1 MSKKILILGSAGQ
14 IGSHLLE
21 YLKKKNF
28 ITYEFDIVNN
38 KKQDLRI
45 PNNITLSSLIKRSDF
60 IFFLAFD
67 VGGSRYLK
75 LYQDSAQFISNNLLI
90 MENTFSLIGKHNKKF
105 IFASSQ
111 MTNMSYS
118 NYGILKLIGEKFTK
132 NANGISVRFW
142 NVYGVEK
149 DISKFHVISDFILN
163 GLKSSKVKL
172 LTNGQEERDF
182 LYAEDCC
189 SGLEIIMKK
198 FNLFKN
204 YQSIDLN
211 YGKFSK
217 IISIAKIIQNL
228 FEEKK
233 RNVIFLPSKDKD
245 SLQLNKKNRSRYN
258 ELLLLGCF
266 SNSVTIF
273 FNSLGVFARDTSL
286 AKISLLPPRKILLI
300 DCNAFSLPLFFSF
313 KF

>member
-1 MSKKILILGSAGQ
+1 MSKKLLILGSAGQ

-28 ITYEFDIVNN
+28 ITYEFDIANN

-45 PNNITLSSLIKRSDF
+45 PNNITLNNLIKKSDF

-111 MTNMSYS
+111 MSNMGYS
-118 NYGILKLIGEKFTK
+118 NYGLLKRIGENYTKILK
-132 NANGISVRFW
+132 GITVKFW

-149 DISKFHVISDFILN
+149 DISKSHVVTDFILN
-163 GLKSSKVKL
+163 GLKSETVKM
-172 LTNGQEERDF
+172 LTNGKEEREF

-189 SGLEIIMKK
+189 RGLEIIMKN
-198 FNLFKN
+198 FLLFKAKT
-204 YQSIDLN
+204 SEIDLTSN
-211 YGKFSK
+211 KLS
-217 IISIAKIIQNL
+217 SILSVAKIITKL
-228 FEEKK
+228 FTVKGKK
-233 RNVIFLPSKDKD
+233 VKFIPAKIKDTV
-245 SLQLNKKNRSRYN
+245 QLNKRNKANKFLFKYW
-258 ELLLLGCF
+258 
-266 SNSVTIF
+266 
-273 FNSLGVFARDTSL
+273 
-286 AKISLLPPRKILLI
+286 KPK
-300 DCNAFSLPLFFSF
+300 FSLNQGIQEVFDYYCNHN
-313 KF
+313 KKI

>member
-1 MSKKILILGSAGQ
+1 MKKILILGSSGQ
-14 IGSHLLE
+14 IGQHLYN

-28 ITYEFDIVNN
+28 EVFGIDIV
-38 KKQDLRI
+38 KSIQEDLRKQ
-45 PNNITLSSLIKRSDF
+45 NNIKIENLIKKSDF
-60 IFFLAFD
+60 IYFLAFD
-67 VGGSRYLK
+67 VGGSKYLK
-75 LYQDSAQFISNNLLI
+75 EYQNQNQFLTNNLLI
-90 MENTFSLIGKHNKKF
+90 MSNTFSLLEKYNKKF

-118 NYGILKLIGEKFTK
+118 NYGILKMIGEKFTK
-132 NANGISVRFW
+132 NINGISVRFW

-149 DISKFHVISDFILN
+149 DISKFHVISDLILN

-189 SGLEIIMKK
+189 GGLEIIMRK

-217 IISIAKIIQNL
+217 IIYIAKIIQNL

-258 ELLLLGCF
+258 KLLF
-266 SNSVTIF
+266 KYW
-273 FNSLGVFARDTSL
+273 RP
-286 AKISLLPPRKILLI
+286 K
-300 DCNAFSLPLFFSF
+300 FSLNEGIEEVFNYYWKDYLR
-313 KF
+313 KR

>member
-28 ITYEFDIVNN
+28 ITYEFDIANN

-45 PNNITLSSLIKRSDF
+45 PNNITLNSLIKRSDF

-111 MTNMSYS
+111 MSNMGYS
-118 NYGILKLIGEKFTK
+118 NYGLLKRIGENYTKILK
-132 NANGISVRFW
+132 GITVKFW
-142 NVYGVEK
+142 NVYGFEK
-149 DISKFHVISDFILN
+149 DISKSHVITDFILN
-163 GLKSSKVKL
+163 GLKSKTVKM
-172 LTNGQEERDF
+172 LTNGKEEREF

-189 SGLEIIMKK
+189 RGLEIIMKN
-198 FNLFKN
+198 FLLFKAKT
-204 YQSIDLN
+204 SEIDLTSN
-211 YGKFSK
+211 KLS
-217 IISIAKIIQNL
+217 SILSVAKIITKL
-228 FEEKK
+228 FIDKGKK
-233 RNVIFLPSKDKD
+233 VKFIPTKIKDTV
-245 SLQLNKKNRSRYN
+245 QLNKRNKANKFLFKYW
-258 ELLLLGCF
+258 
-266 SNSVTIF
+266 
-273 FNSLGVFARDTSL
+273 
-286 AKISLLPPRKILLI
+286 KPK
-300 DCNAFSLPLFFSF
+300 FSLKQGIQEVFDYYCNHN
-313 KF
+313 KKI

>member
-1 MSKKILILGSAGQ
+1 LKKILILGSRGQ
-14 IGSHLLE
+14 IGQHLYN

-28 ITYEFDIVNN
+28 EVFGIDIV
-38 KKQDLRI
+38 KSIQEDLRKQ
-45 PNNITLSSLIKRSDF
+45 NNIKIENLIKKSNF
-60 IFFLAFD
+60 IYFLAFD
-67 VGGSRYLK
+67 VGGSKYLK
-75 LYQDSAQFISNNLLI
+75 EYQNRNQFLTNNLLI
-90 MENTFSLIGKHNKKF
+90 MSNTFSLLEKYNKKF

-118 NYGILKLIGEKFTK
+118 NYGILKMIGEKFTK
-132 NANGISVRFW
+132 NINGISVRFW

-149 DISKFHVISDFILN
+149 DISKFHVISDLILN

-258 ELLLLGCF
+258 ELLF
-266 SNSVTIF
+266 KYW
-273 FNSLGVFARDTSL
+273 RP
-286 AKISLLPPRKILLI
+286 K
-300 DCNAFSLPLFFSF
+300 FSLKEGIKEVFNNYWKDYLR
-313 KF
+313 KR

>member
-28 ITYEFDIVNN
+28 ITYEFDIANN
-38 KKQDLRI
+38 KKQDLRV
-45 PNNITLSSLIKRSDF
+45 PNNITLNNLIKKSDF

-111 MTNMSYS
+111 MSNMGYS
-118 NYGILKLIGEKFTK
+118 NYGLLKRIGENYTKILK
-132 NANGISVRFW
+132 GITVKFW

-149 DISKFHVISDFILN
+149 DISKSHVVTDFILN
-163 GLKSSKVKL
+163 GLKSETVKM
-172 LTNGQEERDF
+172 LTNGKEEREF

-189 SGLEIIMKK
+189 RGLEIIMKN
-198 FNLFKN
+198 FLLFKAKT
-204 YQSIDLN
+204 SEIDLTSN
-211 YGKFSK
+211 KLS
-217 IISIAKIIQNL
+217 SILSVAKIITKL
-228 FEEKK
+228 FTVKGKK
-233 RNVIFLPSKDKD
+233 VKFIPAKIKDTV
-245 SLQLNKKNRSRYN
+245 QLNKRNKANKFLFKYW
-258 ELLLLGCF
+258 
-266 SNSVTIF
+266 
-273 FNSLGVFARDTSL
+273 
-286 AKISLLPPRKILLI
+286 KPK
-300 DCNAFSLPLFFSF
+300 FSLNQGIQEVFDYYCNHN
-313 KF
+313 KKI

>member
-28 ITYEFDIVNN
+28 ITYEFDFVNN

-45 PNNITLSSLIKRSDF
+45 PNNITLNSLIKRSDF

-90 MENTFSLIGKHNKKF
+90 MENTFSLIRKHNKKF

-111 MTNMSYS
+111 MSNMSYS
-118 NYGILKLIGEKFTK
+118 NYGLLKRIGENHTKILK
-132 NANGISVRFW
+132 GITVKFW

-149 DISKFHVISDFILN
+149 DISKSHVITDFIFN
-163 GLKSSKVKL
+163 GLKSETVKM
-172 LTNGQEERDF
+172 LTNGKEEREF

-189 SGLEIIMKK
+189 RGLEIIMKN
-198 FNLFKN
+198 FLLFKEKR
-204 YQSIDLN
+204 SEIDLTSN
-211 YGKFSK
+211 KLS
-217 IISIAKIIQNL
+217 SILSVAKIITKL
-228 FEEKK
+228 FIVKGKK
-233 RNVIFLPSKDKD
+233 VKFIPGKIKDIV
-245 SLQLNKKNRSRYN
+245 QLNKRNKANKFLFKYW
-258 ELLLLGCF
+258 
-266 SNSVTIF
+266 
-273 FNSLGVFARDTSL
+273 
-286 AKISLLPPRKILLI
+286 KPK
-300 DCNAFSLPLFFSF
+300 FSLKQGIQEVFDYYCNHN
-313 KF
+313 KKI

>member
-1 MSKKILILGSAGQ
+1 MSKKLLILGSAGQ

-28 ITYEFDIVNN
+28 ITYEFDIANN

-45 PNNITLSSLIKRSDF
+45 PNNITLNNLIKKSDF

-111 MTNMSYS
+111 MSNMGYS
-118 NYGILKLIGEKFTK
+118 NYGLLKRIGENYTKILK
-132 NANGISVRFW
+132 GITVKFW

-149 DISKFHVISDFILN
+149 DISKSHVVTDFILN
-163 GLKSSKVKL
+163 GLKSETVKM
-172 LTNGQEERDF
+172 LTNGKEEREF

-189 SGLEIIMKK
+189 RGLEIIMKN
-198 FNLFKN
+198 FLLFKAKT
-204 YQSIDLN
+204 SEIDLTSN
-211 YGKFSK
+211 KLS
-217 IISIAKIIQNL
+217 SILSVAKIITKL
-228 FEEKK
+228 FTVKGKK
-233 RNVIFLPSKDKD
+233 VKFIPAKIKDTV
-245 SLQLNKKNRSRYN
+245 QLNKRNKANKFLFKYW
-258 ELLLLGCF
+258 
-266 SNSVTIF
+266 
-273 FNSLGVFARDTSL
+273 
-286 AKISLLPPRKILLI
+286 KPK
-300 DCNAFSLPLFFSF
+300 FSLNQGIQEVFDYYFDHI
-313 KF
+313 KKI

>member
-1 MSKKILILGSAGQ
+1 MKKILILGSSGQ
-14 IGSHLLE
+14 IGQHLYN

-28 ITYEFDIVNN
+28 EVFGIDIV
-38 KKQDLRI
+38 KSIQEDLRKQ
-45 PNNITLSSLIKRSDF
+45 NNIKIENLIKKSDF
-60 IFFLAFD
+60 IYFLAFD
-67 VGGSRYLK
+67 VGGSKYLK
-75 LYQDSAQFISNNLLI
+75 EYQNQNQFLTNNLLI
-90 MENTFSLIGKHNKKF
+90 MSNTFSLLEKYNKKF

-118 NYGILKLIGEKFTK
+118 NYGILKMIGEKFTK
-132 NANGISVRFW
+132 NTNGISVRFW

-149 DISKFHVISDFILN
+149 DISKFHVISDLILN

-258 ELLLLGCF
+258 ELLF
-266 SNSVTIF
+266 KYW
-273 FNSLGVFARDTSL
+273 RP
-286 AKISLLPPRKILLI
+286 K
-300 DCNAFSLPLFFSF
+300 FSLKEGIKEVFNNYWKDYLR
-313 KF
+313 KR

>member
-1 MSKKILILGSAGQ
+1 M
-14 IGSHLLE
+14 
-21 YLKKKNF
+21 
-28 ITYEFDIVNN
+28 
-38 KKQDLRI
+38 
-45 PNNITLSSLIKRSDF
+45 
-60 IFFLAFD
+60 
-67 VGGSRYLK
+67 
-75 LYQDSAQFISNNLLI
+75 
-90 MENTFSLIGKHNKKF
+90 
-105 IFASSQ
+105 
-111 MTNMSYS
+111 
-118 NYGILKLIGEKFTK
+118 
-132 NANGISVRFW
+132 RFW

-149 DISKFHVISDFILN
+149 DISKFHVISDLILN

-172 LTNGQEERDF
+172 LTNGQEGRDF

-258 ELLLLGCF
+258 ELLF
-266 SNSVTIF
+266 
-273 FNSLGVFARDTSL
+273 
-286 AKISLLPPRKILLI
+286 KYWKPK
-300 DCNAFSLPLFFSF
+300 FSLKEGIKEVFNNYWKDYLR
-313 KF
+313 KR

>member
-1 MSKKILILGSAGQ
+1 MSKKLLILGSAGQ

-28 ITYEFDIVNN
+28 ITYEFDIANN

-45 PNNITLSSLIKRSDF
+45 PNNITLNNLIKKSDF

-111 MTNMSYS
+111 MSNMGYS
-118 NYGILKLIGEKFTK
+118 NYGLLKRIGENYTKILK
-132 NANGISVRFW
+132 GITVKFW

-149 DISKFHVISDFILN
+149 DISKSHVVTDFILN
-163 GLKSSKVKL
+163 GLKSETVKM
-172 LTNGQEERDF
+172 LTNGKEEREF

-189 SGLEIIMKK
+189 RGLEIIMKN
-198 FNLFKN
+198 FLLFKAKT
-204 YQSIDLN
+204 SEIDLTSN
-211 YGKFSK
+211 KLS
-217 IISIAKIIQNL
+217 SILSVAKIITKL
-228 FEEKK
+228 FTVKGKK
-233 RNVIFLPSKDKD
+233 VKFIPAKIKDTV
-245 SLQLNKKNRSRYN
+245 QLNKRNKANKFLFKYW
-258 ELLLLGCF
+258 
-266 SNSVTIF
+266 
-273 FNSLGVFARDTSL
+273 
-286 AKISLLPPRKILLI
+286 KPK
-300 DCNAFSLPLFFSF
+300 FSLNQGIQEVFNYYCNHN
-313 KF
+313 KKI

>member
-111 MTNMSYS
+111 MSNMGYS
-118 NYGILKLIGEKFTK
+118 NYGLLKRIGENYTK
-132 NANGISVRFW
+132 ILNGITVKFW
-142 NVYGVEK
+142 NVYGFEK
-149 DISKFHVISDFILN
+149 DISKSHVVTDFILN
-163 GLKSSKVKL
+163 GLKSETVKM
-172 LTNGQEERDF
+172 LTNGKEEREF

-189 SGLEIIMKK
+189 RGLEIIMKN
-198 FNLFKN
+198 FLLFKDKT
-204 YQSIDLN
+204 SEIDLTSN
-211 YGKFSK
+211 KLS
-217 IISIAKIIQNL
+217 SILSVAKIITKL
-228 FEEKK
+228 FTVKGKK
-233 RNVIFLPSKDKD
+233 VKFIPAKIKDNV
-245 SLQLNKKNRSRYN
+245 QLNKRNKANKFLFKYW
-258 ELLLLGCF
+258 
-266 SNSVTIF
+266 
-273 FNSLGVFARDTSL
+273 
-286 AKISLLPPRKILLI
+286 KPK
-300 DCNAFSLPLFFSF
+300 FSLNQGIQEVFDYYCNHN
-313 KF
+313 KKI